1 MWRTTVH
8 KMQTVQFKRQNGCH
22 AKRQRR
28 ESRANAQTERKNLKK
43 QIVDISDQTCVPPL
57 VSFELVRA
65 GKPASTVCEVTL
77 VGFLPWTQER

>member
-1 MWRTTVH
+1 MFNITQTHTHTQREIEKYSRAGVCREAIPKFGQPLATLSAGRSVWRTTVH

-43 QIVDISDQTCVPPL
+43 
-57 VSFELVRA
+57 
-65 GKPASTVCEVTL
+65 
-77 VGFLPWTQER
+77 